1 MERLLGDDP
10 HDRVTA
16 EQTHPA
22 DWRNPTP
29 AARYDLVVIGGGTAG
44 LVAAGTGSVLGA
56 RVALVERAYTGGDCL
71 IGGCVPS
78 KALLRSA
85 AAAADARSAG
95 RFGVHAGV
103 AVDFAG
109 VMAHVRGARSRIS
122 RHDAARSF
130 AAQYGVDLFFGHGRF
145 AGPDRL
151 TVDGA
156 TLPFRRAVI
165 ATGSRPALPDVP
177 GLADAGCLTNETVF
191 NLTRLPARLVILG
204 GGPLG
209 CEFAQAFAR
218 LGSAV
223 TLLDRGP
230 RLLSRD
236 DPAASAAVL
245 DALRRDGV
253 VVRLDA
259 TVDHVRRHGDVIVVT
274 LADDAIAA
282 DDVLVA
288 TGRRPNVADL
298 NPQAAAVRLDPG
310 GGVRVD
316 DFLRTTNRRIFAAG
330 DVCLTDR
337 YTHAADASARV
348 AAQNA
353 LVGRTKRWSARP
365 VPHVTYTDPAVA
377 QIGPVDAA
385 GPTYAVPLSDVDRA
399 VTDGATD
406 GFIRITVA
414 RRSGRIVAGTVV
426 AARAGELIAVVATAM
441 AAGRRLDALA
451 DVMFPYPTEAG
462 GLARAAEAALRDRL
476 RGWPLRAVGWWVRR
490 GRPGRA
496 AGHPGGRRV

>member
-1 MERLLGDDP
+1 MPDRLLSDDP

-16 EQTHPA
+16 EQTRPA

-29 AARYDLVVIGGGTAG
+29 AARYDLVVVGGGTAG

-78 KALLRSA
+78 KALLRCATA
-85 AAAADARSAG
+85 AAEARSAA
-95 RFGVHAGV
+95 RFGVGATV

-109 VMAHVRGARSRIS
+109 VMAHVRDARSRIS
-122 RHDAARSF
+122 HHDAARTF
-130 AAQYGVDLFFGHGRF
+130 AAEYGVDLFFGHGRF

-156 TLPFRRAVI
+156 TLHFRRAVL

-177 GLADAGCLTNETVF
+177 GLAHAGCLTNETVF
-191 NLTRLPARLVILG
+191 NLARLPGRLVILG

-223 TLLDRGP
+223 TLVDRGP

-236 DPAASAAVL
+236 DPAASAVVL

-253 VVRLDA
+253 TVRLNT
-259 TVDHVRRHGDVIVVT
+259 TVDGVRRHGDVTLVT
-274 LADDAIAA
+274 MAGEPLPA

-288 TGRRPNVADL
+288 TGRRADVTDL
-298 NPQAAAVRLDPG
+298 HPQAAGVALAPG

-385 GPTYAVPLSDVDRA
+385 GPTYTVPLSDVDRA
-399 VTDGATD
+399 ITDGATH
-406 GFIRITVA
+406 GFLRITVA
-414 RRSGRIVAGTVV
+414 RRSGRIVAATIVTP
-426 AARAGELIAVVATAM
+426 RAGELIAVIATAM

-451 DVMFPYPTEAG
+451 DVMFPYPTETG
-462 GLARAAEAALRDRL
+462 GLARAADVALRHRL
-476 RGWPLRAVGWWVRR
+476 RGWPLQAIGWWVRR
-490 GRPGRA
+490 GRR
-496 AGHPGGRRV
+496 

>member
-1 MERLLGDDP
+1 MERLLSDDP

-22 DWRNPTP
+22 DWPNPTP
-29 AARYDLVVIGGGTAG
+29 AARYDLIVIGGGTAG

-56 RVALVERAYTGGDCL
+56 RVALVERAHTGGDCL
-71 IGGCVPS
+71 IAGCVPS
-78 KALLRSA
+78 KALLRCA
-85 AAAADARSAG
+85 AAAAAARSAG
-95 RFGVHAGV
+95 RFGVDAAV

-109 VMAHVRGARSRIS
+109 VMAHVRAARSTVS

-130 AAQYGVDLFFGHGRF
+130 AADYGVDVFFGHGRF

-151 TVDGA
+151 AVGDA
-156 TLPFRRAVI
+156 VLRFRRAVI

-177 GLADAGCLTNETVF
+177 GLADAACLTNETVF
-191 NLTRLPARLVILG
+191 NLARLPGRLVVLG

-223 TLLDRGP
+223 TLIDRGP

-236 DPAASAAVL
+236 DPAASAVVL

-253 VVRLDA
+253 TVRLNASADR
-259 TVDHVRRHGDVIVVT
+259 VSRRADVT
-274 LADDAIAA
+274 LVTVAGEAIPADA
-282 DDVLVA
+282 VLAA
-288 TGRRPNVADL
+288 TGRRANVTD
-298 NPQAAAVRLDPG
+298 LDPG
-310 GGVRVD
+310 AAGVALDRNGSVRVD
-316 DFLRTTNRRIFAAG
+316 DTLRTTNRRIFAAG
-330 DVCLTDR
+330 DVCLAER

-353 LVGRTKRWSARP
+353 LVGRTRRWSARP

-377 QIGPVDAA
+377 QVGPVDAA
-385 GPTYAVPLSDVDRA
+385 GPTYTVPLSDVDRA
-399 VTDGATD
+399 VTDGATE
-406 GFIRITVA
+406 GFLRITTA
-414 RRSGRIVAGTVV
+414 RRSGRIVAATIV
-426 AARAGELIAVVATAM
+426 APRAGELIAVVATAM
-441 AAGRRLDALA
+441 AAGLRLEALA

-462 GLARAAEAALRDRL
+462 GIARAADAALRHRL
-476 RGWPLRAVGWWVRR
+476 SGWPLRVVGWWVRR
-490 GRPGRA
+490 GRR
-496 AGHPGGRRV
+496 